1 MRYTLFVVF
10 ISIVLSSCSD
20 NNEPMP
26 DVCSQVTEIT
36 NGKSDFRNIFYD
48 DYGRVI
54 KYVAIVPD
62 GNITSTYSYHGNDM
76 IKIHTEVITYGL
88 FDNEDVIREYDDEMY
103 LENGQARYCDGIFT
117 TNQLGHGSIF
127 QKKYRY
133 EFLYS
138 SDNHLNVIKNTE
150 WNKRGDSWAYDKP
163 WSWDNYYKWENNNL
177 IIVENYAGK
186 KVPTYI
192 YKYTYSSISGVQNI
206 LPIHLD
212 RFQYYP
218 LQLKGY
224 FGAEPENLIIGIEQI
239 RPDAPVSEALYR
251 YTVNDNI
258 ITNYVETRD
267 GVDDDYIVDWTR

>member
-1 MRYTLFVVF
+1 M
-10 ISIVLSSCSD
+10 
-20 NNEPMP
+20 
-26 DVCSQVTEIT
+26 
-36 NGKSDFRNIFYD
+36 
-48 DYGRVI
+48 
-54 KYVAIVPD
+54 
-62 GNITSTYSYHGNDM
+62 
-76 IKIHTEVITYGL
+76 
-88 FDNEDVIREYDDEMY
+88 
-103 LENGQARYCDGIFT
+103 
-117 TNQLGHGSIF
+117 
-127 QKKYRY
+127 
-133 EFLYS
+133 YS

-177 IIVENYAGK
+177 ITVENYAGK

-192 YKYTYSSISGVQNI
+192 YKYTYSSILGVQNI

-224 FGAEPENLIIGIEQI
+224 FGAEPENLIIGIERI